1 MSQIE
6 DHLRDA
12 LTDVADEIPAD
23 GVPPLNL
30 PADPDNVVRL
40 ADRWDAGRRRRWL
53 AQAAAAAAVL
63 AVAAGIAVSASL
75 PRPQHSIIPSPEQVP
90 AYYIALPSPGSL
102 GPVGIY
108 ATKTGRLVTTVRFH
122 GDNSATLVTAA
133 ADGRTFVIV
142 AAGKHPVLYLA
153 RFNAATRKAQVRE
166 LRAPV
171 LPAKARV
178 EELALSPDGTK
189 LAVGYR
195 ANVSD
200 RSGKHVLVV
209 ADLKTGRTHEWSS
222 TDGEFGLFYTL
233 TWAADDTTLA
243 FNWFA
248 GWQKSQSKPLL
259 PGSGVRMLD
268 TALPESD
275 LVASSRL
282 VLAYTARPNPFSPKK
297 DEATVSAG
305 VPTAP
310 WLTPDGKSIVLPV
323 IKLDLTHAGFASYS
337 AATGKLERTFGNGLY
352 DPTSS
357 DEILWVSHD
366 GKTLVVYGAA
376 GHADTLGILRGDH
389 FRTLP
394 TPPGTDITASGW

>member
-6 DHLRDA
+6 NHLRDA

-30 PADPDNVVRL
+30 PDDPDNVIRL
-40 ADRWDAGRRRRWL
+40 AGRWDTVRRRWL
-53 AQAAAAAAVL
+53 APAAAAAAIL
-63 AVAAGIAVSASL
+63 AVATGIAVSAAL
-75 PRPQHSIIPSPEQVP
+75 PRPPHSTIPSSQQVP

-108 ATKTGRLVTTVRFH
+108 ATRTGRLVTTLRFQ

-133 ADGRTFVIV
+133 ANGRTFVIV
-142 AAGKHPVLYLA
+142 TAGKHPTLYLA
-153 RFNAATRKAQVRE
+153 RFNGATRTAQVRV
-166 LRAPV
+166 LHAPT
-171 LPAKARV
+171 LPAHARV
-178 EELALSPDGTK
+178 EALALSPDGTK

-209 ADLKTGRTHEWSS
+209 TDLKTGQTRDWTSAR
-222 TDGEFGLFYTL
+222 GEFAFFYTV
-233 TWAADDTTLA
+233 TWAADDATLA
-243 FNWFA
+243 FNWFE

-259 PGSGVRMLD
+259 PGSGVRLLD
-268 TALPESD
+268 TARPGSD

-282 VLAYTARPNPFSPKK
+282 ALAYTAKPNPFSPKK

-305 VPTAP
+305 VPAAP
-310 WLTPDGKSIVLPV
+310 WLTPDGKTIVFPV
-323 IKLDLTHAGFASYS
+323 IKLDLIHAGFASYS
-337 AATGKLERTFGNGLY
+337 AATGKLERTFGNGSY

-357 DEILWVSHD
+357 DEILWVSRD

-389 FRTLP
+389 FRSLP
-394 TPPGTDITASGW
+394 TPPGTLITSSGW

>member
-23 GVPPLNL
+23 GVRARRRDLRQRRAPGRPLGRRPPPLRAS
-30 PADPDNVVRL
+30 P
-40 ADRWDAGRRRRWL
+40 GRYSSRR
-53 AQAAAAAAVL
+53 AL
-63 AVAAGIAVSASL
+63 AVAAGNSGPGPACPSGRSRSFLPLSSARL
-75 PRPQHSIIPSPEQVP
+75 LHRPAEPWV
-90 AYYIALPSPGSL
+90 PGSRRHL
-102 GPVGIY
+102 RDQDRPSGHDGQ
-108 ATKTGRLVTTVRFH
+108 FH

-171 LPAKARV
+171 LPVKARV

-233 TWAADDTTLA
+233 TWAADDTNLA

-310 WLTPDGKSIVLPV
+310 WLT
-323 IKLDLTHAGFASYS
+323 
-337 AATGKLERTFGNGLY
+337 R
-352 DPTSS
+352 
-357 DEILWVSHD
+357 
-366 GKTLVVYGAA
+366 
-376 GHADTLGILRGDH
+376 
-389 FRTLP
+389 
-394 TPPGTDITASGW
+394 TASRSSFP

>member
-6 DHLRDA
+6 NHLRDA

-23 GVPPLNL
+23 SVPPLNL

-40 ADRWDAGRRRRWL
+40 ADRWITGRRRWL
-53 AQAAAAAAVL
+53 APAAAAAAVL
-63 AVAAGIAVSASL
+63 AVVVGIAVSAGL
-75 PRPQHSIIPSPEQVP
+75 PRPPHSIIPLSQPVP
-90 AYYIALPSPGSL
+90 SYYIALPSPGSL

-108 ATKTGRLVTTVRFH
+108 ATKTGALVTAVRFH

-142 AAGKHPVLYLA
+142 AADKHPTLYLA
-153 RFNAATRKAQVRE
+153 RFNPTTRKAQVRA
-166 LRAPV
+166 LRAPI
-171 LPAKARV
+171 LPANARV
-178 EELALSPDGTK
+178 EALALSPDGTK

-195 ANVSD
+195 ANASD

-209 ADLKTGRTHEWSS
+209 ADLKTGRTREWTS
-222 TDGEFGLFYTL
+222 TRGEFGLFYTV
-233 TWAADDTTLA
+233 TWTADDTTLA

-259 PGSGVRMLD
+259 PGSGVRLLD

-282 VLAYTARPNPFSPKK
+282 ALAYKARPNPFSPKK

-310 WLTPDGKSIVLPV
+310 WLTPDGKTIVLPV
-323 IKLDLTHAGFASYS
+323 IKLDLIHAGFARYS
-337 AATGKLERTFGNGLY
+337 AATGKLERTFGNGSF
-352 DPTSS
+352 DSTGS
-357 DEILWVSHD
+357 DEILWVSRD
-366 GKTLVVYGAA
+366 GRTLVVYGAA
-376 GHADTLGILRGDH
+376 GHSGTLGILRGEH
-389 FRTLP
+389 FTPLP
-394 TPPGTDITASGW
+394 TPPGTDITSSGW

>member
-12 LTDVADEIPAD
+12 LTDVADEIPANS
-23 GVPPLNL
+23 VPPLNL
-30 PADPDNVVRL
+30 PADPDNVIRL
-40 ADRWDAGRRRRWL
+40 AGRWNAGRRRWL
-53 AQAAAAAAVL
+53 APAAAAAAVL

-75 PRPQHSIIPSPEQVP
+75 PRPPHSSIPFSQQVP

-108 ATKTGRLVTTVRFH
+108 ATKTGRLVTAVRFH

-133 ADGRTFVIV
+133 ADGRTFVI
-142 AAGKHPVLYLA
+142 AAAEKHPTLYLT
-153 RFNAATRKAQVRE
+153 RFNATTRKAQVTV
-166 LRAPV
+166 LRAPT
-171 LPAKARV
+171 LPAHARI
-178 EELALSPDGTK
+178 EALALSPDGTK

-209 ADLKTGRTHEWSS
+209 ADLKTGRTHEWTSNH
-222 TDGEFGLFYTL
+222 GEFGVFYTV
-233 TWAADDTTLA
+233 TWAADDTTVA

-259 PGSGVRMLD
+259 PGSGVRLLD

-282 VLAYTARPNPFSPKK
+282 ALAYTAKANPFSPKK
-297 DEATVSAG
+297 EEATVSTG

-310 WLTPDGKSIVLPV
+310 WLTPDGKTIVLPV
-323 IKLDLTHAGFASYS
+323 IKLDLSHAGFASYS
-337 AATGKLERTFGNGLY
+337 AATGKLERTFGNGPY

-357 DEILWVSHD
+357 DEILWVSAD

-376 GHADTLGILRGDH
+376 GHPDTLGILRGDH
-389 FRTLP
+389 FRSLP
-394 TPPGTDITASGW
+394 TPPGIIGTSSAW